1 MTRFEVASLRANDTT
16 RSSLAACDVV
26 QTPVHSAF
34 RAAPLWCPH
43 APASRLPANT
53 TAEGTPAR
61 MDFHISAQQREMV
74 ASVRELAQ
82 SEFKPAAAALDGRHV
97 PLGEHAQARRTR
109 RAGHVGA
116 GGIRRPRPAHP
127 RHRADPGGDRESLL
141 RHRDGHARR
150 GRRAD
155 PRHRPLRPAVDPRP
169 HSPPRGQRRLHAGD
183 LHDRAAC
190 RHRRRQLSHQCAHR
204 RRPRHPERHQDA
216 DQPRPR
222 GRHVHRLHPRR
233 RQAGP
238 RGHRLRPAGT
248 RHQGL
253 RGHRHLPHHGRR
265 EPARDPVQRLRT
277 PLGKPGDPART
288 ASASCCPPSTRSAA

>member
-1 MTRFEVASLRANDTT
+1 MRPPSASPPGVAGPTLSAYT
-16 RSSLAACDVV
+16 AAHWTKGATSHGLPY
-26 QTPVHSAF
+26 Q
-34 RAAPLWCPH
+34 RAATRNG
-43 APASRLPANT
+43 RL
-53 TAEGTPAR
+53 GAR
-61 MDFHISAQQREMV
+61 TRAVGIQAHR
-74 ASVRELAQ
+74 
-82 SEFKPAAAALDGRHV
+82 PALDGRHV
-97 PLGEHAQARRTR
+97 PLGEHAQARRAR

-116 GGIRRPRPAHP
+116 GGIRRPRPADP

-155 PRHRPLRPAVDPRP
+155 PRDRPLRPRGDPRP
-169 HSPPRGQRRLHAGD
+169 HPAASGQRRLHAGD

-190 RHRRRQLSHQCAHR
+190 RHRRRQLPHQRPHR

-216 DQPRPR
+216 DQPRAR
-222 GRHVHRLHPRR
+222 GRHVHRVHPRR
-233 RQAGP
+233 WQAGP
-238 RGHRLRPAGT
+238 RGHRLRAAGT

-277 PLGKPGDPART
+277 PAGKPGDHART
-288 ASASCCPPSTRSAA
+288 ASASCCPPSTPSAA